1 LLLLSIRLAA
11 ERPHAVLPHVSMG
24 YSPPKG
30 RSPTCY
36 SPVRHSHV
44 EPKPHIPVRL
54 ACLIRAASVRSEP
67 GSNSPSYSVASH
79 SEEQKA
85 QFSYSVLYNSSFTRF
100 KLTSLDPYLFS
111 SLPFPIA
118 EKHPHRFSLPHRRL
132 SHANP
137 EPSTMLR
144 AFLAFQRSV
153 SIRPSD
159 PPLGLRRKSEFT
171 PLKQPM
177 SSTNAK
183 INLSLYG
190 ILKRPLVRGNSA
202 AKYLATL
209 IITILTIS
217 EEKINSLRPKIQP

>member
-1 LLLLSIRLAA
+1 MDRRLIPRRSNCSFYRFRFKT

-36 SPVRHSHV
+36 SPVRHSH
-44 EPKPHIPVRL
+44 EFPKDLIPVRL

-111 SLPFPIA
+111 YLPFPIA
-118 EKHPHRFSLPHRRL
+118 EKHPTASHSLTAGSLKPTRSLPR
-132 SHANP
+132 
-137 EPSTMLR
+137 
-144 AFLAFQRSV
+144 
-153 SIRPSD
+153 
-159 PPLGLRRKSEFT
+159 
-171 PLKQPM
+171 
-177 SSTNAK
+177 
-183 INLSLYG
+183 
-190 ILKRPLVRGNSA
+190 
-202 AKYLATL
+202 
-209 IITILTIS
+209 
-217 EEKINSLRPKIQP
+217 

>member
-1 LLLLSIRLAA
+1 MDRRLIPRRNNCSFRHFHSQA

-36 SPVRHSHV
+36 SPVRHSHAL
-44 EPKPHIPVRL
+44 PKELIPVRL

-159 PPLGLRRKSEFT
+159 PPLGNTQK
-171 PLKQPM
+171 
-177 SSTNAK
+177 
-183 INLSLYG
+183 LSIKYSCSG
-190 ILKRPLVRGNSA
+190 GKGEYTAGFPLVSSA
-202 AKYLATL
+202 D
-209 IITILTIS
+209 
-217 EEKINSLRPKIQP
+217 E